1 MKMSVGLI
9 CLLLLQMSC
18 ATIKNGESWK
28 MRSED
33 KTIGLTL
40 LWNLPEAKIRE
51 IVPPNQVPRI
61 QNGTG
66 VLMLF
71 LCSADS
77 YFIGKKQYG
86 HLGVAHLIVP
96 LENEI
101 SIPETIG
108 LKNQAIISGLKY

>member
-1 MKMSVGLI
+1 MKVSVGLI
-9 CLLLLQMSC
+9 SLLFLQMSC

-61 QNGTG
+61 QNGTA
-66 VLMLF
+66 F
-71 LCSADS
+71 
-77 YFIGKKQYG
+77 
-86 HLGVAHLIVP
+86 
-96 LENEI
+96 
-101 SIPETIG
+101 
-108 LKNQAIISGLKY
+108 